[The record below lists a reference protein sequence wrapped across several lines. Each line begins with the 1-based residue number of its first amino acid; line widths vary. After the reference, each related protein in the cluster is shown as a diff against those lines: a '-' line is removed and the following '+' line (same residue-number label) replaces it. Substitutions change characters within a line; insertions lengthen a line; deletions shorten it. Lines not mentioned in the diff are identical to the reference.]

1 MKHETHYVLMGTC
14 RGSRPLRGPRYKY
27 NDSLVVLGGAV
38 VIVLPLDPRFVGS
51 NPAESDGFLRTIKI
65 RGTNSFGGEVKPS
78 APFPKIL
85 WYVKDPLRYDKDTDR
100 QNSTAIS
107 RLVSPRFANRCLLQ
121 PEQRNVVDE
130 SGMIRTQMG
139 STIDQEM
146 VAVAWDA
153 L

>member
-1 MKHETHYVLMGTC
+1 M
-14 RGSRPLRGPRYKY
+14 
-27 NDSLVVLGGAV
+27 

-78 APFPKIL
+78 APFRKIL

-107 RLVSPRFANRCLLQ
+107 RPVSPRFANRCLLQ

-139 STIDQEM
+139 STIDQKM